1 MRILL
6 VEDDKTIGAA
16 VRAHV
21 AGGGHAVDWAQ
32 NLADARDHL
41 AVAPYDLLLLDLGL
55 PDGKGIDLLREL
67 RRSGSAVAVV
77 ILSAQDQIAA
87 RIAALNEGA
96 DDYLTKPFDLSELTA
111 RIAAVARRYAGQP
124 QTEQTFGALRVDT
137 TNHQVM
143 RDNAPVDLSSRE
155 WAVLARL
162 IQRPGAVVA
171 KSAIEEALY
180 TFGAEVESNTVEVY
194 VSRLRKKLGPEAI
207 RTMRGVGYQVPKG
220 NT

>member
-6 VEDDKTIGAA
+6 VEDNRAIGEA

-32 NLADARDHL
+32 DLAAARDDL
-41 AVAPYDLLLLDLGL
+41 AVAQYDLILLDLGL
-55 PDGKGIDLLREL
+55 PDGNGIDLLRGL
-67 RRSGSAVAVV
+67 RRGGSGVAIL

-96 DDYLTKPFDLSELTA
+96 DDYLTKPFDLSELAA

-124 QTEQTFGALRVDT
+124 QTEQAFGALSIDL
-137 TNHQVM
+137 TNHLVT
-143 RDNAPVDLSSRE
+143 RDQKSVDLSSRE

-162 IQRPGAVVA
+162 VQRPGAVVA
-171 KSAIEEALY
+171 KAEIEEALY
-180 TFGAEVESNTVEVY
+180 AFGAEVESNTVEVY
-194 VSRLRKKLGPEAI
+194 VSRLRKKLGRDAI
-207 RTMRGVGYQVPKG
+207 STLRGVGYQVPKG
-220 NT
+220 DR